1 MNTNEPLIVVKDERA
16 EKLSNYLA
24 STYYP
29 DIIPMRCKDG
39 KFSLYLGGEFSR
51 HSDAVYRTIELS
63 SDGNALIETVELVRL
78 INHKQ
83 IPNIDSRK
91 PIYTTIYPYK
101 GNKEDSD
108 SSYWDL
114 PKAPDDILDK
124 FQEITETG
132 KVPTLTVISEIGVPD
147 VERITYS
154 TPVPGYVIEDTIQIY
169 QFPIMEETDHVIHLP
184 KKVYRTE

>member
-1 MNTNEPLIVVKDERA
+1 MSTTEPLIHVKDERA

-24 STYYP
+24 GTYYP
-29 DIIPMRCKDG
+29 DIIPTHCKDG

-63 SDGNALIETVELVRL
+63 SDGNALIETVELVKV
-78 INHKQ
+78 INHKR
-83 IPNIDSRK
+83 IPNIDSRE
-91 PIYTTIYPYK
+91 PLYTTIYPYK
-101 GNKEDSD
+101 GNKEDND

-114 PKAPDDILDK
+114 PKAPNDILDK
-124 FQEITETG
+124 FQEIGETG
-132 KVPTLTVISEIGVPD
+132 KVPTLKVVNELGVPD

-154 TPVPGYVIEDTIQIY
+154 IPLPGYMIEDTIQIY